1 MFPAEHTR
9 KLPEGEPRKLTRRYL
24 AVLEHFKTHR
34 LIAKTLRSGVL
45 QLAALW
51 LIPSQCACSSK
62 QQTIHLKYIECY
74 VKMLIDKSE
83 MKFA

>member
-1 MFPAEHTR
+1 MFPAEYTR

-24 AVLEHFKTHR
+24 VVLERFKTHR

-51 LIPSQCACSSK
+51 LIPSQWVWSSK

-74 VKMLIDKSE
+74 EKMLVDKSE